1 MAEDDKTKFWVFLIG
16 ALLAVSVLVLLL
28 DMGIKSAILE
38 ESNALK
44 RTMNEVKWN
53 GAGPG
58 PDKADSNGA
67 SDHGSDDASNDG
79 IMYLYSLP
87 EWKRRLFG
95 RVVRERLVPD
105 QWPEQSNIVN
115 EMEMADWRRTVSRWI
130 HDRTWDDSTQP

>member
-79 IMYLYSLP
+79 DNVSVFPPRMEAP
-87 EWKRRLFG
+87 
-95 RVVRERLVPD
+95 VVRSRRARKTSPGPMAGTIEHSERNGNGGLAPD
-105 QWPEQSNIVN
+105 SKQV
-115 EMEMADWRRTVSRWI
+115 
-130 HDRTWDDSTQP
+130 DS

>member
-1 MAEDDKTKFWVFLIG
+1 MVEDDKTKFWVFLIG

-44 RTMNEVKWN
+44 RTINEVKWN

-79 IMYLYSLP
+79 DNVSVFPPRMEAP
-87 EWKRRLFG
+87 
-95 RVVRERLVPD
+95 VVRSRRSRKTSPGPMAGTIEHSERNGNGGLAPD
-105 QWPEQSNIVN
+105 SKQV
-115 EMEMADWRRTVSRWI
+115 
-130 HDRTWDDSTQP
+130 DS

>member
-79 IMYLYSLP
+79 DNVSVFPTRVEAPIVRA
-87 EWKRRLFG
+87 RRSRKTSPG
-95 RVVRERLVPD
+95 PMAGTIEHSERNGNGGLAPD
-105 QWPEQSNIVN
+105 SKQV
-115 EMEMADWRRTVSRWI
+115 
-130 HDRTWDDSTQP
+130 DS

>member
-67 SDHGSDDASNDG
+67 SNHSSDDASNDG
-79 IMYLYSLP
+79 DNVSVFPPRMEAP
-87 EWKRRLFG
+87 
-95 RVVRERLVPD
+95 VVRSRRARKTSPGPMAGTIEHSERNGNGGLAPD
-105 QWPEQSNIVN
+105 SKQV
-115 EMEMADWRRTVSRWI
+115 
-130 HDRTWDDSTQP
+130 DS

>member
-79 IMYLYSLP
+79 DNVSVFPPRMEAP
-87 EWKRRLFG
+87 
-95 RVVRERLVPD
+95 VVRSRRSRKTSPGPMAGTIEHSERNGNGGLAPD
-105 QWPEQSNIVN
+105 SKQV
-115 EMEMADWRRTVSRWI
+115 
-130 HDRTWDDSTQP
+130 DS

>member
-67 SDHGSDDASNDG
+67 SNHGSDDASNDG
-79 IMYLYSLP
+79 DNVSVFPPRMEAP
-87 EWKRRLFG
+87 
-95 RVVRERLVPD
+95 VVRSRRARKTSPGPMAGTIEHSERNGNGGLAPD
-105 QWPEQSNIVN
+105 SKQV
-115 EMEMADWRRTVSRWI
+115 
-130 HDRTWDDSTQP
+130 DS